1 MQELTVIV
9 IVTVAALYLGAKYLP
24 APLRARAVLLLT
36 RGGRQSALARWLDTS
51 SGGACGGGSCGSCG
65 SCAPK
70 AAAPAPQGVGKHR
83 VIKLHQR

>member
-36 RGGRQSALARWLDTS
+36 KGGRQSALARWLDTS
-51 SGGACGGGSCGSCG
+51 S
-65 SCAPK
+65 CAPK
-70 AAAPAPQGVGKHR
+70 AAAPAPQGAGKHR

>member
-9 IVTVAALYLGAKYLP
+9 IVAIAALYLGAKYLP
-24 APLRARAVLLLT
+24 APLRARVVLALT
-36 RGGRQSALARWLDTS
+36 KGGRQSALARWLDTS
-51 SGGACGGGSCGSCG
+51 GGGACGGGSCN

-70 AAAPAPQGVGKHR
+70 AVAPAPQGAGKHR

>member
-1 MQELTVIV
+1 MQELAVIL

-24 APLRARAVLLLT
+24 ATLRARLVLGLT
-36 RGGRQSALARWLDTS
+36 KDGRQSPLARWLDTS
-51 SGGACGGGSCGSCG
+51 AGGACGGGSCN

-70 AAAPAPQGVGKHR
+70 AAPTPPGKHR

>member
-9 IVTVAALYLGAKYLP
+9 IVAIAALYLGAKYLP
-24 APLRARAVLLLT
+24 APLRARAVLMLT

-51 SGGACGGGSCGSCG
+51 GGGACGGGSCN

-70 AAAPAPQGVGKHR
+70 AAAPAPQGAGKHR